1 MARESAAGGVTAVTR
16 CRGCCAPL
24 PAPFLDLGALPLAN
38 ALVDP
43 AHADVPDSLHP
54 LAVCRCTACHL
65 VQLTDEVP
73 PADLFS
79 EYTYFSSFSDSF
91 VEHARRLADELCG
104 RFSLGPHS
112 TVLEVASNDGYFL
125 QHLRHR
131 AVRVLGVEPAANVA
145 EAARNRGV
153 NTLARFFGPEVVD
166 EVQATLGPADVV
178 VGNNVLAHVPAIND
192 FLRAVRAC
200 LKPSGWAV
208 FEFPW
213 LVELLRRGEFDTIYH
228 EHVFYYSLHAVD
240 ALLRRAD
247 LHLADASL
255 QPVHGGSLRVFA
267 ARERPARSAG
277 VESLLRLEHEAAMDT
292 AEPYLRFGQ
301 AAGELRDR
309 LRERLSELT
318 GRGLILGA
326 YGAPAKGNI
335 LLNYCGVGRDVV
347 RFTVDRN
354 PVKQGRLLPGS
365 RIPVLAPEELV
376 RRRPDVALL
385 LPWNIADEI
394 VAQQQ
399 DYLRAGG
406 RFLMPVPGLPEV
418 TA

>member
-1 MARESAAGGVTAVTR
+1 MTAVTR

-43 AHADVPDSLHP
+43 THADVPDSLHP
-54 LAVCRCTACHL
+54 LAVCRCTACQL

-91 VEHARRLADELCG
+91 VEHARRLADELCE

-145 EAARNRGV
+145 EAARTRGV

-213 LVELLRRGEFDTIYH
+213 LLELLRRGEFDTIYH
-228 EHVFYYSLHAVD
+228 EHVFYYSLQAVD

-267 ARERPARSAG
+267 ARERQARSAG
-277 VESLLRLEHEAAMDT
+277 VESLLRLEQEAAMDT
-292 AEPYLRFGQ
+292 ADPYRRFGQ

-318 GRGLILGA
+318 GRGLSLGA

-394 VAQQQ
+394 IAQQQ